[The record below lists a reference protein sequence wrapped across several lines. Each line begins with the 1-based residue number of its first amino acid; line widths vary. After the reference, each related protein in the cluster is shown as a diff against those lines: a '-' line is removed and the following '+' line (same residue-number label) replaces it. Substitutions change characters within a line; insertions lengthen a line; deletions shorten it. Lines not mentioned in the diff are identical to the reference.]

1 MTVVFDI
8 DEKHP
13 NQKNAAAHCKLHNTT
28 GKMKCAD
35 IDKVLHNAIPPENGQ
50 KKTTVRVDGG

>member
-35 IDKVLHNAIPPENGQ
+35 IDEVLHNAIQ